1 MNVFSGLRIE
11 LPIKYKDYFHA
22 FCLTRLDGSV
32 NSPEQ
37 SPFPRMVD
45 MWFTALCIAVK
56 NGLDPIEK
64 VSEKL
69 YTAIECNVLDDGWRS
84 NALTLLAITH
94 TGSIDVIAKPH
105 DMLRI
110 ANSYAIAGLPFLI
123 EIIENR
129 SGDSALDHLSEY
141 LVELTEENSSN

>member
-1 MNVFSGLRIE
+1 MNVFSGLRID
-11 LPIKYKDYFHA
+11 LPEKYREFFHA
-22 FCLTRLDGSV
+22 FCLTRHDGSI
-32 NSPEQ
+32 NSPEN

-94 TGSIDVIAKPH
+94 TGSVDVIDKPH

-110 ANSYAIAGLPFLI
+110 ANSYAIAGLTILI

-129 SGDSALDHLSEY
+129 SGDCALDHLSEY
-141 LVELTEENSSN
+141 LVELTE